1 MLAQNVQNRGEAV
14 KKFHGAGVLS
24 SIEDSAA
31 EWFLSK
37 RIPDLAKQGT
47 ESVRYY
53 ASEFMSVQNCKRK
66 RQLIT
71 LWKKQLLSWVGSEA
85 INQLSTKVRPN
96 CNYKTDGMDLDV
108 DMYKGGNIDF
118 SKMYPVELYSDT
130 NDPTN
135 PLCKRGY
142 GFDIHK
148 AIGKLPRPKAGYTP
162 SKYKYMAK
170 WSDEQLIKIWQMAT
184 IFVMTWEKGECD
196 RQMVQSLDEI
206 PYGKMAKWG

>member
-1 MLAQNVQNRGEAV
+1 
-14 KKFHGAGVLS
+14 
-24 SIEDSAA
+24 
-31 EWFLSK
+31 
-37 RIPDLAKQGT
+37 
-47 ESVRYY
+47 
-53 ASEFMSVQNCKRK
+53 
-66 RQLIT
+66 
-71 LWKKQLLSWVGSEA
+71 
-85 INQLSTKVRPN
+85 
-96 CNYKTDGMDLDV
+96 MDLDV
-108 DMYKGGNIDF
+108 DMYKGGN
-118 SKMYPVELYSDT
+118 T

-162 SKYKYMAK
+162 SKYKDMAK

-196 RQMVQSLDEI
+196 MVQSLDEI